1 MFFCSHCVCVCTILT
16 GRYNEGCILHLEV
29 LFRGSRILCKT
40 DTEEIKH
47 LVMSAMRN
55 FASFIGI

>member
-1 MFFCSHCVCVCTILT
+1 MCVCTILT
-16 GRYNEGCILHLEV
+16 DRYNGGCILHLEV

-47 LVMSAMRN
+47 LVMFAVGN
-55 FASFIGI
+55 FVSFIGI